1 MTKKN
6 ILMVIDSMGIGGAEK
21 VTLTLAKGFV
31 KEGHSVALVICDDI
45 VGFDIPSTIKLYR
58 LNFQK
63 SFMDYTRYRQKLHNL
78 IKKIIVTNQKEFD
91 LILVN
96 LQKSTRL
103 MSGYKHK
110 KIFHIVHSTFS
121 QSALKGKKGLKLFF
135 RKRKLQRIY
144 NGLNI
149 ITVSEGIE
157 DDLLSMIN
165 ISPKSIQTI
174 YNPVDVEEL
183 HELAMKQQLI
193 PKDNYIVHIGRFSKV
208 KRHDILLKA
217 FQKTDLDVKLILVGD
232 GEEKENIVQ
241 LIDELN
247 LKNRVI
253 LLGFLQNP
261 YPIMKNAKILILSS
275 EYEGLPTVLIEALAL
290 DTLIISTDCKSGPK
304 EIMVNELVNY
314 LVENKNIVALTN
326 KINEV
331 YNHPYIIKSNY
342 IKPFLLSNILLKYRL
357 LMK

>member
-1 MTKKN
+1 MIKKK

-21 VTLTLAKGFV
+21 VTLTLAKGFI
-31 KEGHSVALVICDDI
+31 KEGHSVDLVICDNI
-45 VGFDIPSTIKLYR
+45 VGFDIPSKIKLYR

-63 SFMDYTRYRQKLHNL
+63 SFMDYTRYRHKLHNL
-78 IKKIIVTNQKEFD
+78 IKKIVETNQKEFD

-103 MSGYKHK
+103 MSGYRHE

-121 QSALKGKKGLKLFF
+121 QSALKDKKGLKLFF
-135 RKRKLQRIY
+135 RKRKLQQIY

-149 ITVSEGIE
+149 ITVSKGIE
-157 DDLLSMIN
+157 DDLLNMID
-165 ISPKSIQTI
+165 ILPKSIQTI
-174 YNPVDVEEL
+174 YNPVDVDEL
-183 HELAMKQQLI
+183 CELSMKQQII

-217 FQKTDLDVKLILVGD
+217 FQKIDLDVKLILVGD

-247 LKNRVI
+247 LNKRVV

-261 YPIMKNAKILILSS
+261 YPIMKHAKILILSS

-290 DTLIISTDCKSGPK
+290 DTLIISTDCKSGPR
-304 EIMVNELVNY
+304 EIMVNELSNY
-314 LVENKNIVALTN
+314 LVKNKNIDALSN

-331 YNHPYIIKSNY
+331 YTCPYLIKSSY
-342 IKPFLLSNILLKYRL
+342 IEPFILSNILLKYRL
-357 LMK
+357 LMQ